1 MSDAVIRATSRRTPR
16 VLRMATSAAAAIAL
30 VTATGCG
37 ADSARAQDW
46 DTVTSSRSI
55 GEEQELRV
63 NVEYGAGTLNLGG
76 APEGSLYR
84 ADLRYDRA
92 TFTPRMEFADS
103 RLRVGVSGSEVRG
116 RSIRGSE
123 LDLLVTRQLPV
134 DLTLQFGAAEANLD
148 LGGVRV
154 RSLELQTG
162 ASRTTL
168 TVSEPNPDVC
178 QSATVEVGA
187 ARFQASGLG
196 NLNAQQLTVRGGV
209 GEVILDF
216 SGEWRSNMTAQVEMG
231 LGSLTLQVPRGL
243 GVQVNRG
250 GALTSFNA
258 QELVRRGNSYYSE
271 NFDNAAHRLTVNLE
285 AALGRIRVVWVD

>member
-1 MSDAVIRATSRRTPR
+1 MSDAVMRATSVRTRRA
-16 VLRMATSAAAAIAL
+16 LRLATSAAASVAL
-30 VTATGCG
+30 VAATGCG

-55 GEEQELRV
+55 GDEQDLRV
-63 NVEYGAGTLNLGG
+63 NVEYGAGTLNLGS

-92 TFTPRMEFADS
+92 SFTPRMDFEDG
-103 RLRVGVSGSEVRG
+103 RLRVGVTGSEVRG

-123 LDLLVTRQLPV
+123 LDLLVTRTLPV

-148 LGGVRV
+148 LGGIRV
-154 RSLELQTG
+154 RNLELQTG

-178 QSATVEVGA
+178 RSATIEVGA

-196 NLNAQQLTVRGGV
+196 NLNAEQLAVRGGV

-216 SGEWRSNMTAQVEMG
+216 TGEWRNDMTAGVEMG
-231 LGSLTLQVPRGL
+231 LGTLTVRVPRGL

-250 GALTSFNA
+250 GALTSFDG
-258 QELVRRGNSYYSE
+258 QDLLRRGNSYYSE
-271 NFDNAAHRLTVNLE
+271 NFDDATHRLTVNLE